1 MANQSLKE
9 QIELLEEKVN
19 LSETLAELKKNE
31 KDGDK
36 IGLSTIKDRVSLL
49 QEAVN
54 AEDDITK
61 LSKVKKDLEQKVKDL
76 TKSKNPILANQ
87 YKLLVKDVSKQLV
100 ISKLKK
106 EQADLDKERTKR
118 LESMQKGLN
127 NTATSLLG
135 ILGFSSGIVGLFTK
149 FNALTRQ
156 IGEEF
161 GAIGMQNER
170 FKRAALETNV
180 EAAKIGKNMK
190 DVLSVTKS
198 LTKQFG
204 FSRDEALSVSNQIID
219 TSLALGMTSE
229 EGGKLIGSLVQI
241 SGLSF
246 EAANNFAKQ
255 TALLAQAEGAAPSAV
270 IEDIAQSSEMIAKFT
285 GMTPDNLSKAA
296 IQANKLG
303 LTLKDIGSTAEGLLS
318 FQDSL
323 NKEIEASILLGRD
336 VNLQKARELSLS
348 GDLEG
353 LAVEITKQVGS
364 ESEFNALN
372 LIQRQSLAAALG
384 VSVEQL
390 AKMVNNQ
397 NKIKTLGQAISDQ
410 PGLESIIGEN
420 AIDNIAKVVNQFQT
434 IGAQLANSIGPTA
447 AYFAS
452 GIAKAV
458 TFLNDFGLLIPI
470 ITTSM
475 GVLLGKSL
483 AVAAANI
490 AAGAGLQL
498 GIGTLIAI
506 AAVPAALGLMVGAAS
521 SFGMMASAQDGGITT
536 QDGVMQVHKQEA
548 IMPIQ
553 MMGDFIS
560 DAIKPLVEET
570 IRASK
575 SNERALAEVGSKV
588 DSQASRFADAVEGMA

>member
-1 MANQSLKE
+1 MANEELKE
-9 QIELLEEKVN
+9 QIDLKKELLNLTQKIINADDDARDVLLDQAKLLTQAAQSEKDN
-19 LSETLAELKKNE
+19 NKLKKIQGNLLKKASYYAKINHGVQRDSYLSLVNTVSKKMEENTITKNTAEAE
-31 KDGDK
+31 KERLQRTK
-36 IGLSTIKDRVSLL
+36 EMIKGLNSSAVSLL
-49 QEAVN
+49 GMFG
-54 AEDDITK
+54 
-61 LSKVKKDLEQKVKDL
+61 L
-76 TKSKNPILANQ
+76 T
-87 YKLLVKDVSKQLV
+87 
-100 ISKLKK
+100 
-106 EQADLDKERTKR
+106 T
-118 LESMQKGLN
+118 
-127 NTATSLLG
+127 
-135 ILGFSSGIVGLFTK
+135 GIVGLFTK

-170 FKRAALETNV
+170 FKKAALETNV

-190 DVLSVTKS
+190 DVLTVTKS

-219 TSLALGMTSE
+219 TSLALGMSSE

-246 EAANNFAKQ
+246 ESANNFAKQ

-270 IEDIAQSSEMIAKFT
+270 IEDIAQSSETIAKFT
-285 GMTPDNLSKAA
+285 GMTPDNLAKAA

-372 LIQRQSLAAALG
+372 LIQRQSLAAALN

-420 AIDNIAKVVNQFQT
+420 AIDNIAKVVNQFKT

-447 AYFAS
+447 ANVAAS
-452 GIAKAV
+452 VGSFV
-458 TFLNDFGLLIPI
+458 TFLNDAGLLIPT
-470 ITTSM
+470 ITGAM
-475 GVLLGKSL
+475 GALLGKSL
-483 AVAAANI
+483 AVAASQI
-490 AAGAGLQL
+490 AAGMGMQL
-498 GIGTLIAI
+498 GAGALIGMAAI
-506 AAVPAALGLMVGAAS
+506 PTALGILVGS
-521 SFGMMASAQDGGITT
+521 VSQIGSAQEGGFTGTEGLLNVHPNELIT
-536 QDGVMQVHKQEA
+536 
-548 IMPIQ
+548 PIDKLA
-553 MMGDFIS
+553 DFLE
-560 DAIKPLVEET
+560 DAMKPLVEAT
-570 IRASK
+570 DRATK
-575 SNERALAEVGSKV
+575 SNERALAEVGGKV
-588 DSQASRFADAVEGMA
+588 DSQATRFADAVEGMA

>member
-1 MANQSLKE
+1 MANEELKE
-9 QIELLEEKVN
+9 QIDLKKELLN
-19 LSETLAELKKNE
+19 LTQKIINVDDDARDVLLDQAKLLTQAAQSE
-31 KDGDK
+31 KD
-36 IGLSTIKDRVSLL
+36 
-49 QEAVN
+49 N
-54 AEDDITK
+54 
-61 LSKVKKDLEQKVKDL
+61 
-76 TKSKNPILANQ
+76 N
-87 YKLLVKDVSKQLV
+87 
-100 ISKLKK
+100 KLKK
-106 EQADLDKERTKR
+106 IQGDLLKKANHYAKINHSVQRDSYLSLVNTVSKKMEENDIEKKNAELAKEKLKRTKD
-118 LESMQKGLN
+118 MIKGLN
-127 NTATSLLG
+127 SSAVSLLG
-135 ILGFSSGIVGLFTK
+135 IFGLSTGIVGLFTK

-180 EAAKIGKNMK
+180 EAAKIGKNMR

-198 LTKQFG
+198 LTKEFG
-204 FSRDEALSVSNQIID
+204 FSRDEALNVSNQIID
-219 TSLALGMTSE
+219 TSLALGMSSE
-229 EGGKLIGSLVQI
+229 EGTKLIGSLVQI

-246 EAANNFAKQ
+246 ESANNFAKQ
-255 TALLAQAEGAAPSAV
+255 TSLLAQAEGAAPNAV
-270 IEDIAQSSEMIAKFT
+270 IRDIAESSELIAKFT
-285 GMTPDNLSKAA
+285 GMTPDNLAKAA

-303 LTLKDIGSTAEGLLS
+303 LTLNAIASTAEGLLS

-397 NKIKTLGQAISDQ
+397 NKIKTLGQAISEQ

-420 AIDNIAKVVNQFQT
+420 AIDNIAKVVNQFQA

-447 AYFAS
+447 ANVAGS
-452 GIAKAV
+452 IARFV
-458 TFLNDFGLLIPI
+458 TSLNDAGLLIPL
-470 ITTSM
+470 ITTAM
-475 GVLLGKSL
+475 GALLGKSL
-483 AVAAANI
+483 AVAAVQI
-490 AAGAGLQL
+490 AAGMGKQL
-498 GIGTLIAI
+498 GVGALIGMAAI
-506 AAVPAALGLMVGAAS
+506 PAALGLLVGS
-521 SFGMMASAQDGGITT
+521 VSQMASAQEGGITT
-536 QDGVMQVHKQEA
+536 QEGLVNVHPQEA

-560 DAIKPLVEET
+560 DAIKPLIEET

-575 SNERALAEVGSKV
+575 SNERALAQVGGKIDNS
-588 DSQASRFADAVEGMA
+588 ASRFAAETSRMS

>member
-1 MANQSLKE
+1 MANEELKE
-9 QIELLEEKVN
+9 QIDLKKELLN
-19 LSETLAELKKNE
+19 LTQKIIDVDDDSRGILLDQASLLTGAVQSE
-31 KDGDK
+31 KD
-36 IGLSTIKDRVSLL
+36 
-49 QEAVN
+49 N
-54 AEDDITK
+54 
-61 LSKVKKDLEQKVKDL
+61 
-76 TKSKNPILANQ
+76 N
-87 YKLLVKDVSKQLV
+87 
-100 ISKLKK
+100 KLKK
-106 EQADLDKERTKR
+106 IQADLLKKANHYAKINHSVQRDSYLSLVNTVSKKMEENIITKNTAEAEKERLKRTKD
-118 LESMQKGLN
+118 MVKGLN
-127 NTATSLLG
+127 SGAVSLLG
-135 ILGFSSGIVGLFTK
+135 IFGLTTGIVGLFTK

-198 LTKQFG
+198 LTKEFG
-204 FSRDEALSVSNQIID
+204 FSRDEALNVSNQIID
-219 TSLALGMTSE
+219 TSLALGLSSE
-229 EGGKLIGSLVQI
+229 EGTKLIGSLVQI

-246 EAANNFAKQ
+246 ETANNFAKQ
-255 TALLAQAEGAAPSAV
+255 TSLLAQAEGAAPNAV
-270 IEDIAQSSEMIAKFT
+270 IRDIAESSEMIAKFT
-285 GMTPDNLSKAA
+285 GMTPDNLAKAA

-336 VNLQKARELSLS
+336 VNLTKARQLAL
-348 GDLEG
+348 DNNLEG

-372 LIQRQSLAAALG
+372 LFQRKALAESLSM
-384 VSVEQL
+384 SVEQL
-390 AKMVNNQ
+390 AKVVNNQ

-410 PGLESIIGEN
+410 PGLENIIGEN
-420 AIDNIAKVVNQFQT
+420 AIDRIAQVVNQFQT

-447 AYFAS
+447 ANVAAS
-452 GIAKAV
+452 IGSFV
-458 TFLNDFGLLIPI
+458 TFLNDAGLLIPT
-470 ITTSM
+470 ITGAM
-475 GVLLGKSL
+475 GLLLGKSL
-483 AVAAANI
+483 AVAAAQI
-490 AAGAGLQL
+490 AAGMGMQL
-498 GIGTLIAI
+498 GVGALIGMAAI
-506 AAVPAALGLMVGAAS
+506 PTALGILVGS
-521 SFGMMASAQDGGITT
+521 VSQMGSAQDGGITT

-553 MMGDFIS
+553 MMGDFIA
-560 DAIKPLVEET
+560 DAMKPLVEET

>member
-1 MANQSLKE
+1 M
-9 QIELLEEKVN
+9 V
-19 LSETLAELKKNE
+19 
-31 KDGDK
+31 
-36 IGLSTIKDRVSLL
+36 
-49 QEAVN
+49 
-54 AEDDITK
+54 
-61 LSKVKKDLEQKVKDL
+61 
-76 TKSKNPILANQ
+76 
-87 YKLLVKDVSKQLV
+87 
-100 ISKLKK
+100 
-106 EQADLDKERTKR
+106 
-118 LESMQKGLN
+118 KGLN
-127 NTATSLLG
+127 SGAVSLLG
-135 ILGFSSGIVGLFTK
+135 IFGLTTGIVGLFTK

-198 LTKQFG
+198 LTKEFG
-204 FSRDEALSVSNQIID
+204 FSRDEALNVSNQIID
-219 TSLALGMTSE
+219 TSLALGLSSE
-229 EGGKLIGSLVQI
+229 EGTKLIGSLVQI

-246 EAANNFAKQ
+246 ETANNFAKQ
-255 TALLAQAEGAAPSAV
+255 TSLLAQAEGAAPNAV
-270 IEDIAQSSEMIAKFT
+270 IRDIAESSEMIAKFT
-285 GMTPDNLSKAA
+285 GMTPDNLAKAA

-336 VNLQKARELSLS
+336 VNLTKARQLAL
-348 GDLEG
+348 DNNLEG

-372 LIQRQSLAAALG
+372 LFQRKALAESLSM
-384 VSVEQL
+384 SVEQL
-390 AKMVNNQ
+390 AKVVNNQ

-410 PGLESIIGEN
+410 PGLENIIGEN
-420 AIDNIAKVVNQFQT
+420 AIDRIAQVVNQFQT

-447 AYFAS
+447 ANVAAS
-452 GIAKAV
+452 IGSFV
-458 TFLNDFGLLIPI
+458 TFLNDAGLLIPT
-470 ITTSM
+470 ITGAM
-475 GVLLGKSL
+475 GLLLGKSL
-483 AVAAANI
+483 AVAAAQI
-490 AAGAGLQL
+490 AAGMGMQL
-498 GIGTLIAI
+498 GVGALIGMAAI
-506 AAVPAALGLMVGAAS
+506 PTALGILVGS
-521 SFGMMASAQDGGITT
+521 VSQMGSAQDGGITT

-553 MMGDFIS
+553 MMGDFIA
-560 DAIKPLVEET
+560 DAMKPLVEET

>member
-1 MANQSLKE
+1 ME
-9 QIELLEEKVN
+9 
-19 LSETLAELKKNE
+19 
-31 KDGDK
+31 
-36 IGLSTIKDRVSLL
+36 
-49 QEAVN
+49 
-54 AEDDITK
+54 
-61 LSKVKKDLEQKVKDL
+61 
-76 TKSKNPILANQ
+76 
-87 YKLLVKDVSKQLV
+87 
-100 ISKLKK
+100 
-106 EQADLDKERTKR
+106 
-118 LESMQKGLN
+118 KGLN

-135 ILGFSSGIVGLFTK
+135 ILGFSTGIVGLFTK

-180 EAAKIGKNMK
+180 EAAKIGKNMR

-198 LTKQFG
+198 LTKEFG
-204 FSRDEALSVSNQIID
+204 FSRDEALNVSNQIID
-219 TSLALGMTSE
+219 TSLALGMSSE
-229 EGGKLIGSLVQI
+229 EGTKLIGSLVQI

-246 EAANNFAKQ
+246 ESANNFAKQ
-255 TALLAQAEGAAPSAV
+255 TSLLAQAEGAAPNAV
-270 IEDIAQSSEMIAKFT
+270 IRDIAESSEMIAKFT
-285 GMTPDNLSKAA
+285 GMTPDNLAKAA

-303 LTLKDIGSTAEGLLS
+303 LTLNTIASTAEGLLS

-336 VNLQKARELSLS
+336 VNLQKARELSLA

-372 LIQRQSLAAALG
+372 LIQRKALADSLN

-397 NKIKTLGQAISDQ
+397 NKIKTLGQAISEQ

-420 AIDNIAKVVNQFQT
+420 AIDRIAKVVNQFQA

-447 AYFAS
+447 ANVAAS
-452 GIAKAV
+452 IAS
-458 TFLNDFGLLIPI
+458 FLTTLNQAGLLIPT
-470 ITTSM
+470 ITAAM
-475 GVLLGKSL
+475 GALAGKSI
-483 AVAAANI
+483 AVAVAQI
-490 AAGAGLQL
+490 AAGMGKQL
-498 GIGTLIAI
+498 GVGALIGMAAI
-506 AAVPAALGLMVGAAS
+506 PTALGLLVGS
-521 SFGMMASAQDGGITT
+521 VSQMASAQEGGITT
-536 QDGVMQVHKQEA
+536 QEGLVNVHPQEA

-588 DSQASRFADAVEGMA
+588 DSQATRFADAVEGMA